1 MAYNQI
7 NTVCSCKHFS

>member
-7 NTVCSCKHFS
+7 NTVCSCKHFC